1 MGGFLSWEW
10 HSSNYLIFA
19 AIIIIILG
27 FINRVRERN
36 REINVFE
43 ITEQEMK
50 KKKKARK
57 RRPHHVCKKW
67 MVCDGMNRAVTC
79 KGLGEFQRMIEKRK
93 FPMLAIRGYCGP
105 RNFGYYWAWPEFG
118 WVKRSQRILAQVF
131 TIERGGSTLHIISTN
146 AFPPAP
152 QGDGTAS
159 QYHLLQSCEREGWTA
174 GHCPIWAWTE
184 CDLGTKAKRQ
194 KQRHSDAGCCSQC

>member
-1 MGGFLSWEW
+1 
-10 HSSNYLIFA
+10 
-19 AIIIIILG
+19 
-27 FINRVRERN
+27 
-36 REINVFE
+36 
-43 ITEQEMK
+43 
-50 KKKKARK
+50 
-57 RRPHHVCKKW
+57 

-174 GHCPIWAWTE
+174 GHCPI
-184 CDLGTKAKRQ
+184 
-194 KQRHSDAGCCSQC
+194 